1 MPQRLPR
8 SRCSDPVTPIRVVA
22 LETVGSTN
30 EEALMLARAGERGS
44 LWITA
49 RAQSAGRG
57 RRGRTWA
64 SPPGNLYASLLLTEP
79 SPPER
84 APQLSFV
91 AALAVYDAVA
101 VAAPS
106 LVAKL
111 SLKWPNDLLIGDKK
125 FAGILIEAE
134 NSSPSAVV
142 VGIGVNC
149 AHHPDNTSYPA
160 TDLAAA
166 GATVAPDELLNRV
179 SSAMSARLAQWDR
192 GAGFAQIRTEWLAH
206 AAGLGQEICLKLADS
221 DRLGRFETL
230 DETGRLILQL
240 PAGAV
245 AVISAGDVVSVGPLP
260 LTARR

>member
-1 MPQRLPR
+1 MT
-8 SRCSDPVTPIRVVA
+8 SVRVIA
-22 LETVGSTN
+22 RETVASTN
-30 EEALMLARAGERGS
+30 EEALMLARAGECGP

-57 RRGRTWA
+57 RRGRGWI
-64 SPPGNLYASLLLTEP
+64 SQPGNLYASLLLTDP

-84 APQLSFV
+84 APELSFV

-111 SLKWPNDLLIGDKK
+111 SLKWPNDLLIGKQK

-134 NSSPSAVV
+134 SSSPCAVV

-149 AHHPDNTSYPA
+149 AHHPGDTSYPA
-160 TDLAAA
+160 TDLTTA
-166 GATVAPDELLNRV
+166 GAALAASDLLDRV
-179 SSAMSARLAQWDR
+179 SSTMLARLAQWDR
-192 GAGFAQIRTEWLAH
+192 GAGFAKIRADWLAR

-221 DRLGRFETL
+221 DRVGRFETL
-230 DETGRLILQL
+230 DEAGRLVLQL
-240 PAGAV
+240 PAGTRETIA
-245 AVISAGDVVSVGPLP
+245 AGDVVSVGRLP
-260 LTARR
+260 LAARQ

>member
-1 MPQRLPR
+1 
-8 SRCSDPVTPIRVVA
+8 VTAIRVVA
-22 LETVGSTN
+22 RETVGSTN
-30 EEALMLARAGERGS
+30 EEALMLARAGERGP

-57 RRGRTWA
+57 RRGRAWA
-64 SPPGNLYASLLLTEP
+64 SPPGNLYASLLLTDP

-91 AALAVYDAVA
+91 AALAVCDAVA
-101 VAAPS
+101 AAAPS

-111 SLKWPNDLLIGDKK
+111 SLKWPNDLLIGEKK

-134 NSSPSAVV
+134 SSSLSAVV

-149 AHHPDNTSYPA
+149 VHHPDDTFYPA

-166 GATVAPDELLNRV
+166 GAALAPDELLDRV

-192 GAGFAQIRTEWLAH
+192 GAGFAQIRTQWLAH
-206 AAGLGQEICLKLADS
+206 AAGLGQEICLKLADC
-221 DRLGRFETL
+221 DHVGRFETL
-230 DETGRLILQL
+230 DETGRLILRL

-245 AVISAGDVVSVGPLP
+245 EVISAGDVVSIGPLP
-260 LTARR
+260 LTARQ

>member
-1 MPQRLPR
+1 M
-8 SRCSDPVTPIRVVA
+8 TAIRVVA
-22 LETVGSTN
+22 RETVGSTN
-30 EEALMLARAGERGS
+30 EEALMLARAGERGP

-57 RRGRTWA
+57 RRGRAWA
-64 SPPGNLYASLLLTEP
+64 SPPGNLYASLLLTDP

-91 AALAVYDAVA
+91 AALAVCDAVA
-101 VAAPS
+101 AAAPS

-111 SLKWPNDLLIGDKK
+111 SLKWPNDLLIGEKK

-134 NSSPSAVV
+134 SSSLSAVV

-149 AHHPDNTSYPA
+149 VHHPDDTFYPA

-166 GATVAPDELLNRV
+166 GAALAPDELLDRV

-192 GAGFAQIRTEWLAH
+192 GAGFAQIRTQWLAH
-206 AAGLGQEICLKLADS
+206 AAGLGQEICLKLADC
-221 DRLGRFETL
+221 DHVGRFETL
-230 DETGRLILQL
+230 DETGRLILRL

-245 AVISAGDVVSVGPLP
+245 EVISAGDVVSIGPLP
-260 LTARR
+260 LTARQ